1 MEIKWKWRINKNNRE
16 NIQIQFLCFLSAK
29 AKILHY
35 IYFDLNK
42 AEKCEIDCIEIKF
55 STFLCEIK
63 DDIKMWR
70 KVSE

>member
-29 AKILHY
+29 AKILHLHY
-35 IYFDLNK
+35 LFDLNK
-42 AEKCEIDCIEIKF
+42 TENVKIDCIEIKF

-63 DDIKMWR
+63 DDIKM
-70 KVSE
+70 